1 MQKGDAMTR
10 IRVHT
15 SVPYDVEIGA
25 DTSASA
31 PMFVRETLRNAR
43 RVALVT
49 DSNVDRLH
57 ATAISAG
64 FAASGFEVLKFVFP
78 AGEQSKTLSTYG
90 DMMDFLAR
98 GRFDRTDL
106 IVALGGGVTGDMAGF
121 AAATYK
127 RGIAFIQ
134 IPTSL
139 LAMVDSSVG
148 GKTGVDLSVGK
159 NLVGAFHQPR
169 AVFCDT
175 SFLGTLPDEWRM
187 DGMGEVLKYA
197 VLGDGVLFSKL
208 EGVPLEKIGEREI
221 AECVGMK
228 RDIVEKDEKEGGVRK
243 LLNLGHTFAHAI
255 EMLSGYSVSH
265 GRAVATGIAMIARA
279 AMNMGALPRSE
290 QERIE
295 LLALSMGYDVRTV
308 FSPAEISEVIL
319 ADKKVFGDHID
330 LVVPHGIGKCF
341 VESVPLAELGKVV
354 ENAV

>member
-1 MQKGDAMTR
+1 MTR
-10 IRVHT
+10 IRVHA

-25 DTSASA
+25 GSSASA

-43 RVALVT
+43 RIALVT

-57 ATAISAG
+57 AAPVSAG
-64 FAASGFEVLKFVFP
+64 FVATGLEVLKFVFP
-78 AGEQSKTLSTYG
+78 AGERSKTLSTYG

-98 GRFDRTDL
+98 GRLDRTDL
-106 IVALGGGVTGDMAGF
+106 VVALGGGVTGDMAGF

-127 RGIAFIQ
+127 RGIAFVQ

-175 SFLGTLPDEWRM
+175 SFLGTLPDEWWI

-197 VLGDGVLFSKL
+197 VLGDGSLFAKL
-208 EGVPLEKIGEREI
+208 EGAPLEKIGEREI

-228 RDIVEKDEKEGGVRK
+228 RDVVEKDEREGGARK

-255 EMLSGYSVSH
+255 EMLSGYSISH

-279 AMNMGALPRSE
+279 AMNMGALHRPE

-295 LLALSMGYDVRTV
+295 SLALSMGYDVRTD
-308 FSPAEISEVIL
+308 FPAKEIAEVIL
-319 ADKKVFGDHID
+319 SDKKVFGDHID

-354 ENAV
+354 DSAV

>member
-1 MQKGDAMTR
+1 MTR
-10 IRVHT
+10 IRVQT
-15 SVPYDVEIGA
+15 STPYDVEIG
-25 DTSASA
+25 DGSAVSA
-31 PMFVRETLRNAR
+31 PAFVRETLRNVR
-43 RVALVT
+43 KVALVV
-49 DSNVDRLH
+49 DSNIDHLH
-57 ATAISAG
+57 ASAVV
-64 FAASGFEVLKFVFP
+64 SGFSEAGYDVSKFVFQ
-78 AGEQSKTLSTYG
+78 AGERSKTLATYG
-90 DMMDFLAR
+90 ELINFLATR
-98 GRFDRTDL
+98 RLDRSDL
-106 IVALGGGVTGDMAGF
+106 VVALGGGVTGDIAGF

-148 GKTGVDLSVGK
+148 GKTGVDLPSGK

-175 SFLGTLPDEWRM
+175 AFLGTLPSEWIV

-197 VLGDGVLFSKL
+197 VLGNGGLFSKL
-208 EGVPLEKIGEREI
+208 EAAPLAKIGEREI

-228 RDIVEKDEKEGGVRK
+228 RDIVVEDEKEGGVRK

-265 GRAVATGIAMIARA
+265 GCAVATGVAMIARA
-279 AMNMGALPRSE
+279 AMKAGAIPRQE
-290 QERIE
+290 YERIE
-295 LLALSMGYDVRTV
+295 SLATSMGYATRVEFT
-308 FSPAEISEVIL
+308 PKEIAEAVL

-341 VESVPLAELGKVV
+341 VESVPLSKIGKVA
-354 ENAV
+354 EDAS

>member
-1 MQKGDAMTR
+1 MTHV
-10 IRVHT
+10 RVHT
-15 SVPYDVEIGA
+15 SIPYDVEIGA
-25 DTSASA
+25 GTSASA
-31 PMFVRETLRNAR
+31 PMFVREALRNAR
-43 RVALVT
+43 RIALIT

-57 ATAISAG
+57 AATVSEG
-64 FAASGFEVLKFVFP
+64 FAAAGFEVLKFVFP

-90 DMMDFLAR
+90 DMMNFLAR
-98 GRFDRTDL
+98 GRLDRADL
-106 IVALGGGVTGDMAGF
+106 VVALGGGVTGDMAGF

-148 GKTGVDLSVGK
+148 GKTGVDLPAGK

-169 AVFCDT
+169 AVFCDL
-175 SFLGTLPDEWRM
+175 SFLATLPDEWRM

-197 VLGDGVLFSKL
+197 VLGDGTLFSRL
-208 EGVPLEKIGEREI
+208 EDAPMEKIGEREI

-228 RDIVEKDEKEGGVRK
+228 RDIVEKDEREGGVRK

-255 EMLSGYSVSH
+255 EMLSGYSISH

-279 AMNMGALPRSE
+279 AMNMGALHRHE

-295 LLALSMGYDVRTV
+295 SLALSMGYDVRTD
-308 FSPAEISEVIL
+308 FSAKEIAEVIL
-319 ADKKVFGDHID
+319 SDKKVFGDHID

>member
-1 MQKGDAMTR
+1 MTR
-10 IRVHT
+10 IRVHA

-25 DTSASA
+25 GSSASA
-31 PMFVRETLRNAR
+31 PMFVRETLHNAR
-43 RVALVT
+43 RIALVT

-57 ATAISAG
+57 AATVSAG
-64 FAASGFEVLKFVFP
+64 FVATGLEVLKFVFP
-78 AGEQSKTLSTYG
+78 AGERSKTLSTYG

-98 GRFDRTDL
+98 GRLDRTDL
-106 IVALGGGVTGDMAGF
+106 VVALGGGVTGDMAGF

-127 RGIAFIQ
+127 RGIAFVQ

-148 GKTGVDLSVGK
+148 GKTGVDLSAGK

-175 SFLGTLPDEWRM
+175 SFLGTLPDEWWI

-197 VLGDGVLFSKL
+197 VLGDGSLFAKL
-208 EGVPLEKIGEREI
+208 EGAPLEKIGEREI

-228 RDIVEKDEKEGGVRK
+228 RDVVEKDEREGGARK

-255 EMLSGYSVSH
+255 EMLSGYSISH

-279 AMNMGALPRSE
+279 AMNMGALHRPE

-295 LLALSMGYDVRTV
+295 SLALSMGYDVRTD
-308 FSPAEISEVIL
+308 FPAKEIAEVIL
-319 ADKKVFGDHID
+319 SDKKVFGDHID

-341 VESVPLAELGKVV
+341 EGSVPLAELGKVV
-354 ENAV
+354 DSAV